1 MDGSS
6 MTSERILV
14 ACRDSL
20 VCAASSISGYVVV
33 YGGVSEPS
41 NGTGVKVGSHVTS
54 DMSRSSRLAGS
65 SSNGTSAVSAVEVG
79 RWSLMLTTLVAS
91 RHSRAKSR
99 FFSGLFSRTSTRY
112 VFSLM

>member
-65 SSNGTSAVSAVEVG
+65 GSNGTSAVSAVEVG
-79 RWSLMLTTLVAS
+79 RWSSMLTTLGLPGIPGPNQD
-91 RHSRAKSR
+91 
-99 FFSGLFSRTSTRY
+99 FSAAYFPVPALGMCFH
-112 VFSLM
+112 